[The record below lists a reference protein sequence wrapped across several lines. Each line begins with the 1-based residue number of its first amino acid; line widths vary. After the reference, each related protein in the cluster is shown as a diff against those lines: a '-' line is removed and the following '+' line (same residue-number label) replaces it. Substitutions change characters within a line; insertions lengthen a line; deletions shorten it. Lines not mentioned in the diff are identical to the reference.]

1 MELVLGCYFKMTYK
15 EYLVKSMNYLST
27 KKNTIFLGQ
36 SVSFSGNAI
45 YNTLSEINHNKKV
58 EMPVFEDTQMG
69 FSIGLALKGF
79 VPISCYP
86 RYDFLVCASNQLIN
100 HLDKIEYLTKRKNIK
115 VIIRTSI
122 GSKNPLDGGPQHT
135 QDHTKGLKEILKN
148 VNVIKLRNKKDIF
161 SSYKKAYCDQGSF
174 LMVEYGDYYNK

>member
-1 MELVLGCYFKMTYK
+1 MERALGYCFKMTYK
-15 EYLVKSMNYLST
+15 EYLIKSMNYLSS

-45 YNTLSEINHNKKV
+45 FNTLSEINNNKKI

-100 HLDKIEYLTKRKNIK
+100 HLDKIEYLTKRKDVK

-122 GSKNPLDGGPQHT
+122 GSKTPLDGGPQHT
-135 QDHTKGLKEILKN
+135 QDHTNGYKKMLKN
-148 VNVIKLRNKKDIF
+148 INVIKLKNKNDIF
-161 SSYKKAYCDQGSF
+161 SSYKRAYSEPGSF
-174 LMVEYGDYYNK
+174 LMVEYGDHYNK